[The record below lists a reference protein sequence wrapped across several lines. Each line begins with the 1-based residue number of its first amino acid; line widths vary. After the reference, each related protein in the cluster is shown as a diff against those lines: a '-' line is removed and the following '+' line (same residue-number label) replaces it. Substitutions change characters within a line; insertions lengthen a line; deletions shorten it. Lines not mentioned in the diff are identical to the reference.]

1 MPAQRTIYLRNGMD
15 AGVTFCCLAREL
27 AHAEYARLPGYRR
40 RDFAAQAYCAA
51 YVLTQKYAVPAPPF
65 QFDRITADL
74 AGEEPQ
80 LQRQFL
86 SDVKTTAYSVS
97 RQLGRGLRE
106 PLEQTVSAD
115 YEFTAPATGGHPRS
129 RPDRLNADE
138 PEVFPFVFNFGMAFS
153 RRVIVVLM
161 MKKATYNSRAP
172 PGRLEETMRRN
183 IRIMKMDRN
192 NRTILMRALYADFCA
207 NRAAGLSY
215 DNLAAL
221 ITRLHETQPGKL
233 PLDDAEY
240 RLARNALNHLRN
252 ERIAT
257 GGYTDA
263 ADAALLKL
271 VKAKP
276 PLWPFG

>member
-1 MPAQRTIYLRNGMD
+1 M
-15 AGVTFCCLAREL
+15 
-27 AHAEYARLPGYRR
+27 
-40 RDFAAQAYCAA
+40 
-51 YVLTQKYAVPAPPF
+51 
-65 QFDRITADL
+65 
-74 AGEEPQ
+74 
-80 LQRQFL
+80 
-86 SDVKTTAYSVS
+86 
-97 RQLGRGLRE
+97 
-106 PLEQTVSAD
+106 
-115 YEFTAPATGGHPRS
+115 
-129 RPDRLNADE
+129 
-138 PEVFPFVFNFGMAFS
+138 
-153 RRVIVVLM
+153 LM
-161 MKKATYNSRAP
+161 MKKAKYNSRAP

-183 IRIMKMDRN
+183 NIRMMKMDRN
-192 NRTILMRALYADFCA
+192 NRSILMRALYADFCA

-240 RLARNALNHLRN
+240 RLARSALNHLRN

>member
-1 MPAQRTIYLRNGMD
+1 MLKLKRAKYNG
-15 AGVTFCCLAREL
+15 
-27 AHAEYARLPGYRR
+27 
-40 RDFAAQAYCAA
+40 
-51 YVLTQKYAVPAPPF
+51 
-65 QFDRITADL
+65 
-74 AGEEPQ
+74 
-80 LQRQFL
+80 
-86 SDVKTTAYSVS
+86 
-97 RQLGRGLRE
+97 
-106 PLEQTVSAD
+106 
-115 YEFTAPATGGHPRS
+115 
-129 RPDRLNADE
+129 
-138 PEVFPFVFNFGMAFS
+138 
-153 RRVIVVLM
+153 
-161 MKKATYNSRAP
+161 RAP
-172 PGRLEETMRRN
+172 PGRLEEIMRQHTT
-183 IRIMKMDRN
+183 RIMKMDRN
-192 NRTILMRALYADFCA
+192 NRTVLMRALYADFCA

-263 ADAALLKL
+263 ADAALVKL

>member
-1 MPAQRTIYLRNGMD
+1 MNRKFS
-15 AGVTFCCLAREL
+15 VC
-27 AHAEYARLPGYRR
+27 
-40 RDFAAQAYCAA
+40 
-51 YVLTQKYAVPAPPF
+51 F
-65 QFDRITADL
+65 QFRD
-74 AGEEPQ
+74 
-80 LQRQFL
+80 
-86 SDVKTTAYSVS
+86 S
-97 RQLGRGLRE
+97 
-106 PLEQTVSAD
+106 
-115 YEFTAPATGGHPRS
+115 
-129 RPDRLNADE
+129 
-138 PEVFPFVFNFGMAFS
+138 FS
-153 RRVIVVLM
+153 RMVIVVLM

-192 NRTILMRALYADFCA
+192 NRTILMRALYADFSA

-240 RLARNALNHLRN
+240 RLARSALNHLRN

>member
-1 MPAQRTIYLRNGMD
+1 MLIL
-15 AGVTFCCLAREL
+15 
-27 AHAEYARLPGYRR
+27 
-40 RDFAAQAYCAA
+40 
-51 YVLTQKYAVPAPPF
+51 K
-65 QFDRITADL
+65 
-74 AGEEPQ
+74 
-80 LQRQFL
+80 
-86 SDVKTTAYSVS
+86 KT
-97 RQLGRGLRE
+97 
-106 PLEQTVSAD
+106 
-115 YEFTAPATGGHPRS
+115 
-129 RPDRLNADE
+129 N
-138 PEVFPFVFNFGMAFS
+138 N
-153 RRVIVVLM
+153 I
-161 MKKATYNSRAP
+161 RAP

>member
-1 MPAQRTIYLRNGMD
+1 M
-15 AGVTFCCLAREL
+15 
-27 AHAEYARLPGYRR
+27 
-40 RDFAAQAYCAA
+40 
-51 YVLTQKYAVPAPPF
+51 
-65 QFDRITADL
+65 
-74 AGEEPQ
+74 
-80 LQRQFL
+80 
-86 SDVKTTAYSVS
+86 
-97 RQLGRGLRE
+97 
-106 PLEQTVSAD
+106 
-115 YEFTAPATGGHPRS
+115 
-129 RPDRLNADE
+129 
-138 PEVFPFVFNFGMAFS
+138 
-153 RRVIVVLM
+153 LM
-161 MKKATYNSRAP
+161 MKKAKYNSRAP

-192 NRTILMRALYADFCA
+192 NRSILMRALYADFCA
-207 NRAAGLSY
+207 NRAAGRPY
-215 DNLAAL
+215 GNLAAL
-221 ITRLHETQPGKL
+221 ITKLHETQPGKL

>member
-1 MPAQRTIYLRNGMD
+1 MLIL
-15 AGVTFCCLAREL
+15 
-27 AHAEYARLPGYRR
+27 
-40 RDFAAQAYCAA
+40 
-51 YVLTQKYAVPAPPF
+51 
-65 QFDRITADL
+65 
-74 AGEEPQ
+74 
-80 LQRQFL
+80 
-86 SDVKTTAYSVS
+86 
-97 RQLGRGLRE
+97 
-106 PLEQTVSAD
+106 
-115 YEFTAPATGGHPRS
+115 
-129 RPDRLNADE
+129 
-138 PEVFPFVFNFGMAFS
+138 
-153 RRVIVVLM
+153 
-161 MKKATYNSRAP
+161 KKANNSRAP

-192 NRTILMRALYADFCA
+192 NRTILMWALYADFCA

>member
-1 MPAQRTIYLRNGMD
+1 MLIL
-15 AGVTFCCLAREL
+15 
-27 AHAEYARLPGYRR
+27 
-40 RDFAAQAYCAA
+40 
-51 YVLTQKYAVPAPPF
+51 K
-65 QFDRITADL
+65 
-74 AGEEPQ
+74 
-80 LQRQFL
+80 
-86 SDVKTTAYSVS
+86 KT
-97 RQLGRGLRE
+97 
-106 PLEQTVSAD
+106 
-115 YEFTAPATGGHPRS
+115 
-129 RPDRLNADE
+129 N
-138 PEVFPFVFNFGMAFS
+138 
-153 RRVIVVLM
+153 
-161 MKKATYNSRAP
+161 NSRAP

-271 VKAKP
+271 IKAKP
-276 PLWPFG
+276 PFWPFG